1 SLAKSMSH
9 YLIERIKDA
18 SNVDVLTNANVIAAD
33 GDMRLAAVVVRT
45 RDEERRM
52 PIDALFI
59 LIGGEPFTEGV
70 EGWLRRDEHGYLM
83 TGADLLAGADRR
95 RWWPLE
101 RDPMPLE
108 SSEPG
113 AFVAGD
119 LRRGSVKRVASAVGE
134 GAMAIQLVHRYLATR
149 DK

>member
-1 SLAKSMSH
+1 
-9 YLIERIKDA
+9 
-18 SNVDVLTNANVIAAD
+18 
-33 GDMRLAAVVVRT
+33 
-45 RDEERRM
+45 M

-70 EGWLRRDEHGYLM
+70 EGWLRRDQHGYLM
-83 TGADLLAGADRR
+83 TGADLLAGPDRR

-101 RDPMPLE
+101 RDPLPLE

-119 LRRGSVKRVASAVGE
+119 LRHGSVKRVASAVGE

-149 DK
+149 GK

>member
-1 SLAKSMSH
+1 MSA
-9 YLIERIKDA
+9 LVPACPPGASRST
-18 SNVDVLTNANVIAAD
+18 SNVEVITNANVVAAD
-33 GDMRLAAVVVRT
+33 GDMRLSAVVVRT
-45 RDEERRM
+45 RDDERRM

-59 LIGGEPFTEGV
+59 LIGGDPLTQVV
-70 EGWLRRDEHGYLM
+70 EGWLRRDERGYLM
-83 TGADLLAGADRR
+83 TGADLLAGTDRR

-119 LRRGSVKRVASAVGE
+119 LRHGSVKRVASAVGE

-149 DK
+149 GK